1 MSELAI
7 IKLTQEKIDLIAQ
20 TLCKG
25 ATRDELALFAA
36 VCDRTGLDPFARQ
49 IFAVKRWDSRES
61 REVMQTQVSID
72 GFRLIAQRS
81 GDYEGQTSPQWC
93 GADGV
98 WLDVWLAVAP
108 PVAARV
114 GVHRRNFRE
123 ACYGLALMR
132 EYQQTRK
139 DGFPSGLWAKMPSL
153 MLAKCAEAL
162 ALRKAFPAELSGLY
176 TGEEMAQAAS
186 ESVAVLPPVPAPAV
200 APVPAPAVAPAPRKR
215 SKPVEALAASDDCA
229 AIRAEQLAQRVDA
242 PNALTVYVDQMTARD
257 QFNTAPVA
265 TPAPSAAID
274 PRESLRENVEVIAI
288 DGAAKISVVTNAQGR
303 RVWRVDQDGYAPLA
317 IIDEAIA
324 AGIEANQAF
333 GLISNC
339 VCERRGAKLIIVGVR
354 EEGAYA

>member
-81 GDYEGQTSPQWC
+81 GEYEGQTSPQWC

-98 WLDVWLAVAP
+98 WLDVWLAVSP

-139 DGFPSGLWAKMPSL
+139 DGSPSGLWAKMPAL

-186 ESVAVLPPVPAPAV
+186 ESVAVLPPVAALPASVEAV
-200 APVPAPAVAPAPRKR
+200 AAPAPRKR
-215 SKPVEALAASDDCA
+215 TKPVEALPASDDCA
-229 AIRAEQLAQRVDA
+229 TMRAEQLAARVEV
-242 PNALTVYVDQMTARD
+242 PNALTVFVNEMTARD
-257 QFNTAPVA
+257 VYGTAATPTPAAAPVV
-265 TPAPSAAID
+265 AA
-274 PRESLRENVEVIAI
+274 REWDMQIIAI
-288 DGAAKISVVTNAQGR
+288 DDTAKISVVTNAQGR

-317 IIDEAIA
+317 IIDETIA

>member
-1 MSELAI
+1 
-7 IKLTQEKIDLIAQ
+7 
-20 TLCKG
+20 
-25 ATRDELALFAA
+25 
-36 VCDRTGLDPFARQ
+36 
-49 IFAVKRWDSRES
+49 
-61 REVMQTQVSID
+61 MQTQVSID

-123 ACYGLALMR
+123 ACFGLALMR

-139 DGFPSGLWAKMPSL
+139 DGTPSGLWAKMPSL

-186 ESVAVLPPVPAPAV
+186 ESVAVLPALTAPVKSTEAPAT
-200 APVPAPAVAPAPRKR
+200 RKR
-215 SKPVEALAASDDCA
+215 TKPVESVPALSAPVDGATMRD
-229 AIRAEQLAQRVDA
+229 EQLAQRVDA
-242 PNALTVYVDQMTARD
+242 PNALTVFVNEMTARD
-257 QFNTAPVA
+257 QFNTAPA
-265 TPAPSAAID
+265 TTPAPAAVVA
-274 PRESLRENVEVIAI
+274 REWDMQIIAI
-288 DGAAKISVVTNAQGR
+288 DGTAKISVVTNAQGR

-317 IIDEAIA
+317 IIDETIA

>member
-98 WLDVWLAVAP
+98 WLDVWLAVSP

-123 ACYGLALMR
+123 ACFGLALTR
-132 EYQQTRK
+132 EYQPTRK
-139 DGFPSGLWAKMPSL
+139 DGSPSGLWAKMPAL

-186 ESVAVLPPVPAPAV
+186 ESVAVSSPVAALPALVQAV
-200 APVPAPAVAPAPRKR
+200 VATPAPAPRKR
-215 SKPVEALAASDDCA
+215 SKPVEALPASDDCA
-229 AIRAEQLAQRVDA
+229 TMRAEQLAARVEV
-242 PNALTVYVDQMTARD
+242 PNALTVFVNEMTARD
-257 QFNTAPVA
+257 VYGTGA
-265 TPAPSAAID
+265 TPAAAAA
-274 PRESLRENVEVIAI
+274 PVVAARESDTEVIAI
-288 DGAAKISVVTNAQGR
+288 DSTAKISVVTNAQGR
-303 RVWRVDQDGYAPLA
+303 RVWRVDQHGYAPLA
-317 IIDEAIA
+317 IIDETIA

-354 EEGAYA
+354 EGAYA

>member
-1 MSELAI
+1 MSELTI

-114 GVHRRNFRE
+114 GVHRRGFRE
-123 ACYGLALMR
+123 ACFGLALMR
-132 EYQQTRK
+132 EYQQTKK
-139 DGFPSGLWAKMPSL
+139 DGSPSGLWAKMPSL

-176 TGEEMAQAAS
+176 TGEEMAQASS
-186 ESVAVLPPVPAPAV
+186 ESVAISPALPAPV
-200 APVPAPAVAPAPRKR
+200 KSIEAPAPRKR
-215 SKPVEALAASDDCA
+215 TKPVESVPALVASDDGA
-229 AIRAEQLAQRVDA
+229 TMRDEQLAQRVEA
-242 PNALTVYVDQMTARD
+242 PNALTVFVNEMTARD
-257 QFNTAPVA
+257 QFNTAPAPAAAPVVVA
-265 TPAPSAAID
+265 
-274 PRESLRENVEVIAI
+274 REWDMQIIAI
-288 DGAAKISVVTNAQGR
+288 DGTAKISVVTNAQGR

-317 IIDEAIA
+317 IIDETIA

>member
-1 MSELAI
+1 MSDLAI

-123 ACYGLALMR
+123 ACFGLALMR

-139 DGFPSGLWAKMPSL
+139 DGSPSGLWAKMPSL

-186 ESVAVLPPVPAPAV
+186 ESVAVLSPVVALPASVEAV
-200 APVPAPAVAPAPRKR
+200 AAPAPRKR
-215 SKPVEALAASDDCA
+215 SKAVEAQIATP
-229 AIRAEQLAQRVDA
+229 AEA
-242 PNALTVYVDQMTARD
+242 PNALTVYAEQMLSRD
-257 QFNTAPVA
+257 ESNAAPA
-265 TPAPSAAID
+265 TTPAPAAVVA
-274 PRESLRENVEVIAI
+274 REWDMQIIAI
-288 DGAAKISVVTNAQGR
+288 DGTAKISVVTNAQGR

-317 IIDEAIA
+317 IIDETIA

>member
-1 MSELAI
+1 MSDLAI
-7 IKLTQEKIDLIAQ
+7 TKLTQEKIDLIAQ

-123 ACYGLALMR
+123 ACFGLALMR

-139 DGFPSGLWAKMPSL
+139 DGSPSGLWAKMPSL

-186 ESVAVLPPVPAPAV
+186 ESVAVLPPVVALPASVEAV
-200 APVPAPAVAPAPRKR
+200 VAPAPRKR
-215 SKPVEALAASDDCA
+215 SKTVEAQIAKP
-229 AIRAEQLAQRVDA
+229 AES
-242 PNALTVYVDQMTARD
+242 PNALTVYAEQMLSRD
-257 QFNTAPVA
+257 ESNAAPAA
-265 TPAPSAAID
+265 TPAPAAVVA
-274 PRESLRENVEVIAI
+274 REWDMQIIAI
-288 DGAAKISVVTNAQGR
+288 DGTAKISIVTNAQGR

-317 IIDEAIA
+317 IIDETIA

-354 EEGAYA
+354 EENAYA

>member
-114 GVHRRNFRE
+114 GVHRRGFRE
-123 ACYGLALMR
+123 ACFGLALMR
-132 EYQQTRK
+132 EYQQTKK
-139 DGFPSGLWAKMPSL
+139 DGSPSGLWAKMPSL

-186 ESVAVLPPVPAPAV
+186 ESVAVLPPVPALPASV
-200 APVPAPAVAPAPRKR
+200 EAVVAPAPRKR
-215 SKPVEALAASDDCA
+215 SKTVEAQIATP
-229 AIRAEQLAQRVDA
+229 AEA
-242 PNALTVYVDQMTARD
+242 PNALTVFVNEMTARD
-257 QFNTAPVA
+257 QFNTAPAPAAAPVVVA
-265 TPAPSAAID
+265 
-274 PRESLRENVEVIAI
+274 REWDMQIIAI
-288 DGAAKISVVTNAQGR
+288 DGTAKISVVTNAQGR

-317 IIDEAIA
+317 IIDETIA

-354 EEGAYA
+354 EEGAHA

>member
-139 DGFPSGLWAKMPSL
+139 DGTPSGLWAKMPSL

-186 ESVAVLPPVPAPAV
+186 ESVAISPALPAPV
-200 APVPAPAVAPAPRKR
+200 KSIEAPAPRKR
-215 SKPVEALAASDDCA
+215 TKPVESVPALVAPV
-229 AIRAEQLAQRVDA
+229 VDA
-242 PNALTVYVDQMTARD
+242 PNALTVYAEQMLSRD
-257 QFNTAPVA
+257 ESNAAPAA
-265 TPAPSAAID
+265 TPAPAAVVA
-274 PRESLRENVEVIAI
+274 REWDMQIIAI
-288 DGAAKISVVTNAQGR
+288 DGTAKISVVTNAQGR

-317 IIDEAIA
+317 IIDETIA

>member
-1 MSELAI
+1 
-7 IKLTQEKIDLIAQ
+7 LTQEKIDLIAQ

-114 GVHRRNFRE
+114 GVHRRGFRE
-123 ACYGLALMR
+123 ACFGLALMR

-139 DGFPSGLWAKMPSL
+139 DGSPSGLWAKMPSL

-186 ESVAVLPPVPAPAV
+186 ESVAISPALTAPVKSIEAPAT
-200 APVPAPAVAPAPRKR
+200 RKR
-215 SKPVEALAASDDCA
+215 TKPVESVPALSAPVDGATMRD
-229 AIRAEQLAQRVDA
+229 EQPAQRVDA
-242 PNALTVYVDQMTARD
+242 PNALTVYAEQMLSRD
-257 QFNTAPVA
+257 ESNAAPVA
-265 TPAPSAAID
+265 TPAPAVVVD
-274 PRESLRENVEVIAI
+274 PWESLRENVQVIAI
-288 DGAAKISVVTNAQGR
+288 DGTAKISVVTNAQGR

-317 IIDEAIA
+317 IIDETIA

>member
-1 MSELAI
+1 MSELAT

-114 GVHRRNFRE
+114 GVHRRNFRV
-123 ACYGLALMR
+123 ACFGLALMR

-139 DGFPSGLWAKMPSL
+139 DGTPSGLWAKMPSL

-186 ESVAVLPPVPAPAV
+186 ESVAVSPPVPALPASV
-200 APVPAPAVAPAPRKR
+200 EAVVAPAPRKR
-215 SKPVEALAASDDCA
+215 SKTVEAQIAKP
-229 AIRAEQLAQRVDA
+229 VDA
-242 PNALTVYVDQMTARD
+242 PNALTVYAEQMLSRD
-257 QFNTAPVA
+257 ESNAAPA
-265 TPAPSAAID
+265 TTPAPAAVVA
-274 PRESLRENVEVIAI
+274 RERDMQTIAI
-288 DGAAKISVVTNAQGR
+288 DGTAKISVVTNAQGR

-317 IIDEAIA
+317 IIDETIA

-354 EEGAYA
+354 EENAYA

>member
-1 MSELAI
+1 MSELAT

-81 GDYEGQTSPQWC
+81 GDYEGQTAPQWC

-98 WLDVWLAVAP
+98 WLDVWLAVSP

-123 ACYGLALMR
+123 ACFGLALTR
-132 EYQQTRK
+132 EYQPTKK
-139 DGFPSGLWAKMPSL
+139 DGSPSGLWAKMPAL

-186 ESVAVLPPVPAPAV
+186 ESVAMSPALPAPVKSV
-200 APVPAPAVAPAPRKR
+200 AIVEAPATRKR
-215 SKPVEALAASDDCA
+215 TKPVESVPALAATDDCA
-229 AIRAEQLAQRVDA
+229 TMRADQLAQRPQA
-242 PNALTVYVDQMTARD
+242 PNALTVYAEQMLSRD
-257 QFNTAPVA
+257 QSNAAA
-265 TPAPSAAID
+265 TPAPVVAA
-274 PRESLRENVEVIAI
+274 REWDMQIIAI
-288 DGAAKISVVTNAQGR
+288 DGSAKISVVTNAQGR

-317 IIDEAIA
+317 IIDETIA

>member
-1 MSELAI
+1 MSELTI

-25 ATRDELALFAA
+25 ATGDELALFAA

-123 ACYGLALMR
+123 ACFGLALMR

-139 DGFPSGLWAKMPSL
+139 DGSPSGLWAKMPSL

-186 ESVAVLPPVPAPAV
+186 ESVAVLSPVVALPASVEAV
-200 APVPAPAVAPAPRKR
+200 VAPAPRKR
-215 SKPVEALAASDDCA
+215 SKAVEAQIAKQV
-229 AIRAEQLAQRVDA
+229 EP
-242 PNALTVYVDQMTARD
+242 PNALTVYAEQMLSRD
-257 QFNTAPVA
+257 ESNAAPA
-265 TPAPSAAID
+265 TTPAPAAVVA
-274 PRESLRENVEVIAI
+274 REWDMQIIAI
-288 DGAAKISVVTNAQGR
+288 DGTAKISVVTNAQGR

-317 IIDEAIA
+317 IIDETIA

>member
-123 ACYGLALMR
+123 ACFGLALMR

-139 DGFPSGLWAKMPSL
+139 DGSPSGLWAKMPSL

-186 ESVAVLPPVPAPAV
+186 ESVAVLSLVPALPASVEAV
-200 APVPAPAVAPAPRKR
+200 APPAPRKR
-215 SKPVEALAASDDCA
+215 SKAVEAQIAKQV
-229 AIRAEQLAQRVDA
+229 EP
-242 PNALTVYVDQMTARD
+242 PNALTVYAEQMLSRD
-257 QFNTAPVA
+257 ESNAAPA
-265 TPAPSAAID
+265 TTPAPAPAVD
-274 PRESLRENVEVIAI
+274 PWESLRENVQVIAI
-288 DGAAKISVVTNAQGR
+288 DGTAKISVVTNAQGR

-317 IIDEAIA
+317 IIDETIA

>member
-123 ACYGLALMR
+123 ACFGLALMR

-139 DGFPSGLWAKMPSL
+139 DGSPSGLWAKMPSL

-186 ESVAVLPPVPAPAV
+186 ESVAVLSPVVALPASVEAV
-200 APVPAPAVAPAPRKR
+200 VAPAPRKR
-215 SKPVEALAASDDCA
+215 SKTVEPQIAKP
-229 AIRAEQLAQRVDA
+229 VDA
-242 PNALTVYVDQMTARD
+242 PNALTVYAEQMLSRD
-257 QFNTAPVA
+257 ESNAAPA
-265 TPAPSAAID
+265 TTPAPAPAVD
-274 PRESLRENVEVIAI
+274 PWESLRENVQVIAI
-288 DGAAKISVVTNAQGR
+288 DGTAKISVVTNAQGR

-317 IIDEAIA
+317 IIDETIA